1 MIVFVTKVKENNL
14 VKNRCSW
21 TKTEL
26 GDLTFF
32 TFLYF
37 FHARL
42 YQAVGE
48 KIKHLTNLVRSMPL
62 KLVASANHE
71 SEDQCQPLSANCFS
85 NHPGVPMFQY
95 FSFKNEILIF

>member
-1 MIVFVTKVKENNL
+1 MKENHL

-32 TFLYF
+32 YF
-37 FHARL
+37 SELFSCKTIPSRGRENQTSNNPA
-42 YQAVGE
+42 
-48 KIKHLTNLVRSMPL
+48 RSMPL